1 MNRIHSLYRRSGE
14 WIGAFSLRTRM
25 FVRHTFAFAKKWLL
39 WPVAVVVILACAWG
53 LIEYWDNL
61 FIIWGWLQ
69 TAEDSMESGSTTVR
83 NIGLVIAGL
92 IALPLAI
99 WRSMVA
105 QKQAD
110 VAQQSLLN
118 ERYQRGAEMLGS
130 DVLSV
135 RLGGIYALR
144 SLAED
149 HPEQYHIQAMRLLC
163 AFVRNPTKDTVVQ
176 TGMSNPEEGP
186 LREDVQVA
194 LDAICACHEINTR
207 RDRLDQFWLDL
218 RDADLRGAQ
227 LESVD
232 LSVKLS
238 LHVKTFAEFI
248 NSYQSGADFERAKL
262 HSAQMFSAKL
272 PRANFSEAVLS
283 HASLSYADL
292 SRAQLWETDLSGAR
306 LQGANLS
313 GAVLR
318 RANLS
323 RAYLFD
329 TNLSGADLYNAEFPE
344 FSVRG
349 LTQSQLDQAVAEL
362 DNPPKLEGVLDAET
376 GNQLVWCGG
385 LPSDEHP

>member
-1 MNRIHSLYRRSGE
+1 MSRRRSRYRHLRNSAFWSRTRRFVRRAFVPTKERPIPHGLIILAMGAIALIA
-14 WIGAFSLRTRM
+14 IGLVLYWDWLRT
-25 FVRHTFAFAKKWLL
+25 A
-39 WPVAVVVILACAWG
+39 G
-53 LIEYWDNL
+53 
-61 FIIWGWLQ
+61 
-69 TAEDSMESGSTTVR
+69 DSTESGSTTIR

-105 QKQAD
+105 QEQVK
-110 VAQQSLLN
+110 VSQQSLSN
-118 ERYQRGAEMLGS
+118 ERYQQGAEMLGS

-144 SLAED
+144 RLTEE

-163 AFVRNPTKDTVVQ
+163 TFVRNPTKDTVVQ
-176 TGMSNPEEGP
+176 TGMSDPEAGP

-227 LESVD
+227 LKSVD

-238 LHVKTFAEFI
+238 LRAKTFAEFI
-248 NSYQSGADFERAKL
+248 NSYQRGADFERAEL
-262 HSAQMFSAKL
+262 YSAQLFSAKL

-283 HASLSYADL
+283 RASLSYADL
-292 SRAQLWETDLSGAR
+292 SGARLRETDLSGAR

-313 GAVLR
+313 GARLQG
-318 RANLS
+318 A
-323 RAYLFD
+323 
-329 TNLSGADLYNAEFPE
+329 NLSGAYLGKANLSGAELSNDEFPE
-344 FSVRG
+344 FKAHG
-349 LTQSQLDQAVAEL
+349 LTQAQLDQAVADP
-362 DNPPKLEGVLDAET
+362 DNPPILDGVLDAN
-376 GNQLVWCGG
+376 GNQLLWRGG
-385 LPSDEHP
+385 VPRDGQP